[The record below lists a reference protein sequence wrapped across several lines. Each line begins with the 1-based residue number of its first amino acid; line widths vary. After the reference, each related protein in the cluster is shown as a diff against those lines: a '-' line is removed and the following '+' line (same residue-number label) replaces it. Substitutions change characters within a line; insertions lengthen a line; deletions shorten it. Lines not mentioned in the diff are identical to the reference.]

1 MRIAAAALV
10 WLAGCATTGPPLGQ
24 TSPAAHTPPPAAGA
38 PPMHPTQIG
47 TTASGGSISMNT
59 ADVPAVADSTPSA
72 DALAVLGTIPD
83 PLGRPTSESAP
94 VPVPAP
100 TPALGEHPSATS
112 TPDAGAASGG
122 AKTPS
127 SAAGG
132 AAAGGAAAGGAAA
145 GGGAP
150 AGALGGAT
158 KSAATDSCWRVQVLA
173 PPEKERADRMAEAAQ
188 SQLGVP
194 FVVEKEGGLYKV
206 RTRDCLTSNAA
217 QALKGRAIADGF
229 DGSFRFLKPR

>member
-1 MRIAAAALV
+1 VSERKACILIATAALV
-10 WLAGCATTGPPLGQ
+10 WLAGCATTPAPA
-24 TSPAAHTPPPAAGA
+24 PAAHTPPPAAGA
-38 PPMHPTQIG
+38 SPAHPTQIG
-47 TTASGGSISMNT
+47 TTASGGSISVN
-59 ADVPAVADSTPSA
+59 APDAPAVPDSTPSA

-83 PLGRPTSESAP
+83 PLGRPTSENAP
-94 VPVPAP
+94 VPVPEP
-100 TPALGEHPSATS
+100 TPALGERPRATS

-122 AKTPS
+122 ATAPVGS
-127 SAAGG
+127 TAGGSAAGG
-132 AAAGGAAAGGAAA
+132 AAAGAAAGAA
-145 GGGAP
+145 
-150 AGALGGAT
+150 GAT
-158 KSAATDSCWRVQVLA
+158 KSVAADSCWRVQVLA

-217 QALKGRAIADGF
+217 LALKNRAIADGF